1 MRFKYSPDV
10 DILMVYVSDEP
21 FRFGEDNEGVIVH
34 HGEDGAPLALEI
46 LDASQFVMF
55 ANTSLVTG
63 QETINPDVPEVPFTK
78 ERNVILRA
86 IPKSNADL
94 RFRYLGDSDTLTIK
108 FGDAPSNFQRRCCDM
123 TVYYDQDELPVG
135 LEIEKGRQF
144 VLGTLESVLLEKE
157 VSVG

>member
-10 DILMVYVSDEP
+10 DILMVYVSEEP
-21 FRFGEDNEGVIVH
+21 FWFGEDNEGVIVH
-34 HGEDGAPLALEI
+34 HSKDGAPLALEI

-63 QETINPDVPEVPFTK
+63 QEVTNPDVPEVTFTK
-78 ERNVILRA
+78 ERNVTFRT
-86 IPKSNADL
+86 IPKGNADL
-94 RFRYLGDSDTLTIK
+94 RFQYFSDGDTLAIK
-108 FGDAPSNFQRRCCDM
+108 FGDGTSNFQRRCCEM
-123 TVYYDQDELPVG
+123 AVHYDHNELPVG

-157 VSVG
+157 VSVA